1 MHIITDKIDSNRIQ
15 TIKNRFSNQHFD
27 VLYFNYFDEAVHL
40 SIFQQQECK
49 QRYTERFIENHRNIL
64 TPSNIIILDFQS
76 VSNFWALHD
85 NIKNN
90 EIEIFSFR
98 NEELRKL

>member
-1 MHIITDKIDSNRIQ
+1 MHIITDKIDTNRIQ
-15 TIKNRFSNQHFD
+15 VIKNKFTHQNVE

-49 QRYTERFIENHRNIL
+49 QRYTEQFIENHRDIFI
-64 TPSNIIILDFQS
+64 PSNIIILDFQS

-90 EIEIFSFR
+90 EIDIFSFR